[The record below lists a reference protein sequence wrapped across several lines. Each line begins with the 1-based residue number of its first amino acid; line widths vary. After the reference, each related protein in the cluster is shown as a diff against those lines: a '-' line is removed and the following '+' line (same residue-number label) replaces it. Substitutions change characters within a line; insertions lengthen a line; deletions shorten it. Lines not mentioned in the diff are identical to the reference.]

1 MPNRTPRRPRRL
13 NGLIAGIGA
22 MMLAQAATAADL
34 TVTIADLRS
43 ARGEVHIA
51 LYDDAQAFPKDG
63 RYIADQIVP
72 ANAAVA
78 VFADLAPGTY
88 AIATYHDENGNGGFD
103 RGLLGL
109 PLEGYGFSNDAH
121 AVFGPPDFEEAAFQV
136 EEPGTQITI
145 HMVNW

>member
-1 MPNRTPRRPRRL
+1 MPNREPRKRNGL
-13 NGLIAGIGA
+13 IGLIAGIGA
-22 MMLAQAATAADL
+22 SMVAQAAVAADL

-51 LYDDAQAFPKDG
+51 LYDDARAFPKDG
-63 RYIADQIVP
+63 RYIANKTVP

-78 VFADLAPGTY
+78 VFAGLAPGTY
-88 AIATYHDENGNGGFD
+88 AIATYHDENGNGDFD

-121 AVFGPPDFEEAAFQV
+121 AVFGPPDFEDAGFQV
-136 EEPGTQITI
+136 EETGTHVTI
-145 HMVNW
+145 RMINW